1 MSCKP
6 GIHVRLP
13 CRLAGLVP
21 FYQDGLGL
29 DFLVDAVWYFME
41 EAPQSFSPALQYNQP
56 TVRSARGPA

>member
-29 DFLVDAVWYFME
+29 DFLLHAVRGHLE
-41 EAPQSFSPALQYNQP
+41 TTQEAVSQSLQP
-56 TVRSARGPA
+56 LCFAHL